1 MALFHLLQSTYV
13 KYWGYITEVLAN
25 IFPYKVKQK
34 TFECCIYHS
43 KVGTFEGLFKSRTF
57 VYALS
62 INRENFHDSSK
73 IHENRKSFLLLNFY
87 CLQYAYIMNE
97 LLAIN
102 CVNALRVPHTSNK
115 IFPLHY

>member
-13 KYWGYITEVLAN
+13 KYRGCITEVLAN

-57 VYALS
+57 VYALNNTVKSGEKLHFLS
-62 INRENFHDSSK
+62 I
-73 IHENRKSFLLLNFY
+73 
-87 CLQYAYIMNE
+87 C
-97 LLAIN
+97 
-102 CVNALRVPHTSNK
+102 
-115 IFPLHY
+115 